1 MKLDLHVHTNYSAC
15 AITKP
20 FILNKLIKKTGVQI
34 ALTDHNT
41 MKGVDKV
48 KGCIPGEEI
57 STKQGHVIGL
67 FLNERIKP
75 WMSVEET
82 SDKIKEQGGVVFVPH
97 PYDSIRKNVKH
108 MDFKKDVVEVFN
120 GRVIIQ
126 KDNAKALEY
135 AEKNKIL
142 QGVGSDAHTPY
153 EFGKNY
159 LEIENFN
166 SVKEFLLNLKKAK
179 HVINP
184 HPYYAFV
191 YTHGLSVLK
200 NRLGLFLK

>member
-1 MKLDLHVHTNYSAC
+1 M
-15 AITKP
+15 
-20 FILNKLIKKTGVQI
+20 
-34 ALTDHNT
+34 
-41 MKGVDKV
+41 
-48 KGCIPGEEI
+48 
-57 STKQGHVIGL
+57 
-67 FLNERIKP
+67 
-75 WMSVEET
+75 
-82 SDKIKEQGGVVFVPH
+82 
-97 PYDSIRKNVKH
+97 
-108 MDFKKDVVEVFN
+108 
-120 GRVIIQ
+120 
-126 KDNAKALEY
+126 
-135 AEKNKIL
+135 

>member
-1 MKLDLHVHTNYSAC
+1 MKLDLHVHTNYSGC

-57 STKQGHVIGL
+57 STNIGHVIGL

-75 WMSVEET
+75 FMSIEET
-82 SDKIKEQGGVVFVPH
+82 VDKIKEQGGVVFVPH
-97 PYDSIRKNVKH
+97 PYDSIRKKVKH

-120 GRVIIQ
+120 ARVVLK
-126 KDNAKALEY
+126 KDNVKAKEY
-135 AEKNKIL
+135 AEKNNVL

-153 EFGKNY
+153 EVGKNY
-159 LEIENFN
+159 LEIEDFN
-166 SVKEFLLNLKKAK
+166 SVKEFLGNLKKAK

-184 HPYYAFV
+184 HPYYAFA
-191 YTHGLSVLK
+191 YTHSVSVLR
-200 NRLGLFLK
+200 NRLGILRK